1 MNNSGKDPFPLLLNK
16 NKLPKKPIFTYCP
29 GLLTKE
35 EVYYTPKDLIL
46 GNYVYVYGRPC
57 HIVDC
62 DEFTRKWYKENL
74 GVDMNP
80 IKVKRNPPQRVIHPI
95 PSHNGF
101 GSEEDSLLSVF
112 YLNPAGKVHEYYSD
126 KFKRDKHILRFS
138 AKLISP
144 VPSDEE
150 RKFIVSYYVK
160 DESIQ
165 IYEIAD
171 RNSGRLS
178 CKFLERKKMKNP
190 YTNRYYSEKDLM
202 VGKTIYLNKYT
213 FRLLE
218 CDEYT
223 KKYMR
228 DNAEI
233 FRDSDCSEVIARIRT
248 AGNVFDNMDNYLVAI
263 LKGLDPENKGFIS
276 SDEICEGFKKFNLY
290 LTTQEL
296 ISLTDYLKKDENGNY
311 SMEDL
316 YNLIVCYK

>member
-1 MNNSGKDPFPLLLNK
+1 M
-16 NKLPKKPIFTYCP
+16 PKKPIFTYCP

-62 DEFTRKWYKENL
+62 DEFTRKWYKDNL
-74 GVDMNP
+74 GVEMNP

-112 YLNPAGKVHEYYSD
+112 YLNPAGKVHEYYT
-126 KFKRDKHILRFS
+126 KEFKRDKHILRFN

-150 RKFIVSYYVK
+150 R
-160 DESIQ
+160 
-165 IYEIAD
+165 
-171 RNSGRLS
+171 
-178 CKFLERKKMKNP
+178 MKNP

-233 FRDSDCSEVIARIRT
+233 FRDSDCSEVIGRIRT
-248 AGNVFDNMDNYLVAI
+248 AGNDFDNMDNYLVAI
-263 LKGLDPENKGFIS
+263 LKGLDPENKGYIS
-276 SDEICEGFKKFNLY
+276 SDEILEGFKKFNLY

>member
-1 MNNSGKDPFPLLLNK
+1 MNIILINS
-16 NKLPKKPIFTYCP
+16 
-29 GLLTKE
+29 KE
-35 EVYYTPKDLIL
+35 INIYY
-46 GNYVYVYGRPC
+46 
-57 HIVDC
+57 
-62 DEFTRKWYKENL
+62 
-74 GVDMNP
+74 
-80 IKVKRNPPQRVIHPI
+80 
-95 PSHNGF
+95 
-101 GSEEDSLLSVF
+101 
-112 YLNPAGKVHEYYSD
+112 
-126 KFKRDKHILRFS
+126 
-138 AKLISP
+138 
-144 VPSDEE
+144 
-150 RKFIVSYYVK
+150 K

-233 FRDSDCSEVIARIRT
+233 FRDSDCSEVISRIRT
-248 AGNVFDNMDNYLVAI
+248 AGNCFDNLDNYLIAI
-263 LKGLDPENKGFIS
+263 LKGLDPENKGYIS
-276 SDEICEGFKKFNLY
+276 SDEILEGFKKFNLY

-296 ISLTDYLKKDENGNY
+296 ISLTDYLKKDEKGNY